1 MYLHEPSD
9 YRCPFCNIVAGGE
22 EPRTVIWR
30 DDLTIAFLALHQQPN
45 NVGSIILCPVQ
56 HFENIY
62 VLPEALG
69 THMFGVTQKLA
80 VAIKMALQCQGVSTR
95 QHNEPAGGQDV
106 WHYHVHVVPRFN
118 NDHHYTEAGSVMSVQ
133 QRVQFAERIRAAL
146 AESAA

>member
-1 MYLHEPSD
+1 MYLHEPNG
-9 YRCPFCNIVAGGE
+9 YPCPFCNIVAGGE
-22 EPRTVIWR
+22 DPRTVIWR
-30 DDLTIAFLALHQQPN
+30 DEWTIAFLALHQQPN
-45 NVGSIILCPVQ
+45 NMGSLILCPVQ

-62 VLPEALG
+62 VLPEKLG
-69 THMFGVTQKLA
+69 AHMFGVTQKLA
-80 VAIKMALQCQGVSTR
+80 VAIKMALHCQGVSTR

-118 NDHHYTEAGSVMSVQ
+118 NDHHYTEVGSVMSVQ

>member
-1 MYLHEPSD
+1 MYLHEPSG

-22 EPRTVIWR
+22 DPRTVIWR
-30 DDLTIAFLALHQQPN
+30 DEATIAFPALHQQPN
-45 NVGSIILCPVQ
+45 NMGSIILCPVQ

-69 THMFGVTQKLA
+69 AHMFGVTQKLA
-80 VAIKMALQCQGVSTR
+80 VAIKMALHCQGVSTR

-118 NDHHYTEAGSVMSVQ
+118 NDHHYTEVGSVMSVQ